1 MRMLLLCTILW
12 ALIAPAHAMDKRLIG
27 CIAHVVYGETRSEPI
42 GDQLAAGWSVR
53 FRAAAGLPEYGGRD
67 LCDVAYKI
75 SHPRSNPSKT
85 TWQYDG
91 AHIRLSEKIAW
102 QQSLRVA
109 RMVLSGRGRPPL
121 PIVNF
126 CDPRSHW
133 KDGRNA
139 CWGHDHSRNLRRVD
153 IGTTGNHRQYV
164 DVRFPTIAALASRSV
179 SRSRFASN

>member
-1 MRMLLLCTILW
+1 MRAILVCAILL
-12 ALIAPAHAMDKRLIG
+12 AVIAPAHAMDKRLVG
-27 CIAHVVYGETRSEPI
+27 CIAHVIYGETRSEPVE
-42 GDQLAAGWSVR
+42 DQLAAGWSVR
-53 FRAAAGLPEYGGRD
+53 FRAAAGLSEYGGRD
-67 LCDVAYKI
+67 ICDVSYKY
-75 SHPRSNPSKT
+75 SKG

-102 QQSLRVA
+102 QRSLRLA
-109 RMVLSGRGRPPL
+109 RMVLLGRGRPPL
-121 PIVNF
+121 PVVNF

-164 DVRFPTIAALASRSV
+164 DVRFPTIAALVSRSV
-179 SRSRFASN
+179 SRSRFASNR